1 MTLQKLHGITKVEK
15 KNIFFPCISNRNPV
29 ICITRSSV
37 NLWLLI
43 IVSKWFYRSFRNNN
57 VWDGSTWHFICIQS
71 ALNDMKSNI
80 PTKHTHTHWQQL
92 HQKLMNHAY
101 FFSMLLLLLFI
112 PLFRSH
118 NIEIEFFFN
127 VLYAKRNYL
136 QKKFQYPYF
145 VVAFYSEFVDKPID
159 IKWAINSVGMIINN
173 TNE

>member
-1 MTLQKLHGITKVEK
+1 MCRSDFIDLSVIIMYGMVQHDILFVFNRHWMTWNQTFQP
-15 KNIFFPCISNRNPV
+15 N
-29 ICITRSSV
+29 
-37 NLWLLI
+37 
-43 IVSKWFYRSFRNNN
+43 
-57 VWDGSTWHFICIQS
+57 
-71 ALNDMKSNI
+71 
-80 PTKHTHTHWQQL
+80 THTHWQQL